1 MELPV
6 PWPLTH
12 STLVGMRG
20 VLFRVPDVDLTAA
33 QQSLLILM
41 GTEAAS
47 LPDHKWEVAIILFF
61 TYRPRPCKP
70 SCVVYRSDDYP
81 CT

>member
-47 LPDHKWEVAIILFF
+47 LPDHEKWQ
-61 TYRPRPCKP
+61 
-70 SCVVYRSDDYP
+70 
-81 CT
+81 